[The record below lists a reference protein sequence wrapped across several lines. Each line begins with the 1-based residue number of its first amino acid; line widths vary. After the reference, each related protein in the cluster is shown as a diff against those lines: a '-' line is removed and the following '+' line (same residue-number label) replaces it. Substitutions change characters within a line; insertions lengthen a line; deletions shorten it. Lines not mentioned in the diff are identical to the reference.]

1 MALVDEVLCGFEEE
15 KSMKVL
21 YMIWLDMCLEMG
33 LYDCKLPI
41 AE

>member
-1 MALVDEVLCGFEEE
+1 MVLVDEVLCGFEE

-33 LYDCKLPI
+33 LYDSKLPI